1 MAYPAFEVITHFLCH
16 LGFEVS
22 ATEK

>member
-1 MAYPAFEVITHFLCH
+1 MAYPAFEVITHFLRH